1 MKVCVIADIHGNY
14 DALKECIREAKKQNI
29 KKFLCLG
36 DYVGYYYEPD
46 KCIDLLIDINAI
58 CIRGNHEDILF
69 DILKNKQ
76 KLQYYKSRY
85 GNGIKIALKK
95 LKRKHLNF
103 LKKLP
108 KTKKII
114 INKKK
119 VILSHG
125 SPWKINEYIYPNKF
139 YKFKERLNMYKHDT
153 ILVGHT
159 HIQMKKKINSKII
172 LNPGSVGQPRDG
184 EGLAKWL
191 IIDFSKMK
199 HEFKKTF
206 FNKKRIT
213 KQVLFYDKNKKNL
226 LKYFQK

>member
-14 DALKECIREAKKQNI
+14 DALKKCIQEAQNLNI

-36 DYVGYYYEPD
+36 DYVGYYYEPH
-46 KCIDLLIDINAI
+46 KCIDLLLDINAT
-58 CIRGNHEDILF
+58 CIRGNHEEMLLDAI
-69 DILKNKQ
+69 KNKHR
-76 KLQYYKSRY
+76 LEYYTSKY

-95 LKRKHLNF
+95 LKKKHLDF

-108 KTKKII
+108 KTKRITI
-114 INKKK
+114 KKK
-119 VILSHG
+119 KILLCHG

-139 YKFKERLNMYKHDT
+139 DKFKVKLNKYNFDN

-159 HIQMKKKINSKII
+159 HIQMKKRINSKII

-191 IIDFSKMK
+191 IIDFSNMK
-199 HEFKKTF
+199 YEFKKTF
-206 FNKKRIT
+206 FDKKKIV
-213 KQVLFYDKNKKNL
+213 KQILKHDNTKKNL
-226 LKYFQK
+226 LKYFTK